1 MEAWLDQ
8 ITTALAA
15 LGLKL
20 INVVVGAI
28 SAFVGLTFW
37 KGLES
42 ARDRWITFLGGWT
55 LAAWGAE
62 PLREFVEGKK
72 SLEVLIVILLGL
84 FGMALAAEIIK
95 VIRETDWRGLVREVF
110 DFLLRK
116 RGQKGD

>member
-1 MEAWLDQ
+1 MEGWIDQ

-28 SAFVGLTFW
+28 SAFVALNFW

-42 ARDRWITFLGGWT
+42 RRDRWITFGGGWM
-55 LAAWGAE
+55 LAAWGAG
-62 PLREFVEGKK
+62 PLREFVEAKP
-72 SLEVLIVILLGL
+72 SLEVLIVMLMGL

-95 VIRETDWRGLVREVF
+95 VIRETDWRGMVREVF